1 MCIKGKKNMDE
12 KILVMNDLPGYGKVA
27 LAASEPIL
35 SHFGYHV
42 YNLPTA
48 LVSNTLNYGKFQ
60 ILDTTKYM
68 QGAVAVWEELGFTFD
83 AVMTGFILS
92 AKQLAFVKEYCKKQ
106 AKKGAKIIVDP
117 IMGDYGSLYNGVSES
132 TVEQMRKLCSI
143 ADYVVPNFTEAAFL
157 AGQYENQET
166 VYEEQVW
173 ELIDKLKE
181 QGAGSVV
188 ITSVPW
194 EKGPAVAGYDG
205 EKGERFFLPYEY
217 IPVRFPGT
225 GDIFSSLMTVKLLQG
240 EGLKESIMY
249 TMKQLKK
256 LLKVNVEYLEQHRE
270 LSLELLFR
278 EDE

>member
-1 MCIKGKKNMDE
+1 MAPFFACF
-12 KILVMNDLPGYGKVA
+12 LQYSL
-27 LAASEPIL
+27 
-35 SHFGYHV
+35 
-42 YNLPTA
+42 
-48 LVSNTLNYGKFQ
+48 
-60 ILDTTKYM
+60 TKSSC
-68 QGAVAVWEELGFTFD
+68 F
-83 AVMTGFILS
+83 
-92 AKQLAFVKEYCKKQ
+92 
-106 AKKGAKIIVDP
+106 
-117 IMGDYGSLYNGVSES
+117 
-132 TVEQMRKLCSI
+132 
-143 ADYVVPNFTEAAFL
+143 ADRI
-157 AGQYENQET
+157 NQET